1 MNKRQKPSKSR
12 RGAGITLAVCFV
24 AAAVMVGTYTLRN
37 YQEAKQQEQ
46 ALAEENADTKE
57 KESQEEAG
65 SSLVINTE
73 EDPADG
79 AAAGE
84 DQGSAAQGAAGE
96 AAEGQTGGAG
106 TSQGTA
112 SGASASSQT
121 AGSAG
126 NVSFNGES
134 ILLWP
139 VDGNVI
145 MNYSMDKTVYFSTL
159 DQYKY
164 NPALII
170 SGA

>member
-106 TSQGTA
+106 TSQ
-112 SGASASSQT
+112 
-121 AGSAG
+121 
-126 NVSFNGES
+126 
-134 ILLWP
+134 
-139 VDGNVI
+139 
-145 MNYSMDKTVYFSTL
+145 
-159 DQYKY
+159 
-164 NPALII
+164 
-170 SGA
+170 